1 MCRSLSED
9 LSTLIFKVL
18 RMDLNFYSDLSG
30 SCGQNVDTEF
40 LDTQAYG
47 EYSENKVI
55 LVVNVQQ

>member
-1 MCRSLSED
+1 M
-9 LSTLIFKVL
+9 STFIFKVL

-47 EYSENKVI
+47 EYSENKVM
-55 LVVNVQQ
+55 LAVDVNQ